1 MFCGKRYQLMENK
14 KGEGTPD
21 DMLKLKLLLEAT

>member
-1 MFCGKRYQLMENK
+1 MENK

-21 DMLKLKLLLEAT
+21 DMLKLKLLLEATWVTDRK